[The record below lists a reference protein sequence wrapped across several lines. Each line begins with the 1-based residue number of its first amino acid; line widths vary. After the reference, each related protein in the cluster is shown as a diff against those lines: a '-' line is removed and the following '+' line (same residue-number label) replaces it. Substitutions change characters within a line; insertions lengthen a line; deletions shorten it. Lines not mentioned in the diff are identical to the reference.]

1 MMHRMQ
7 DMLRKM
13 AATVPPPRNIL
24 VTFSQQACTVAAIH
38 SNCIAFS
45 APGHAAD
52 KAADSE
58 IKRLLERM
66 VATVPPIFGIF
77 FNRETLELCLH

>member
-1 MMHRMQ
+1 MV
-7 DMLRKM
+7 
-13 AATVPPPRNIL
+13 ATVPHPSEAFSHLFKASLHGCRNPFQL
-24 VTFSQQACTVAAIH
+24 L
-38 SNCIAFS
+38 AFS

-77 FNRETLELCLH
+77 FNRETLELRLH